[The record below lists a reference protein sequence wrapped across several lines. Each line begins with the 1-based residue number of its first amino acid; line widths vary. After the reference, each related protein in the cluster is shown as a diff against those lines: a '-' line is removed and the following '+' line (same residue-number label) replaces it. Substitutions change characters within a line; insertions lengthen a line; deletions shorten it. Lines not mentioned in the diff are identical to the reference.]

1 MQREA
6 EGDAFTQSKG
16 ERAREYLTTTSMSAT
31 TSSVVG
37 EMMKPDSPSRDTV
50 RGSRHKLKQIIKFA
64 IHMRYYSMKSAVEEI
79 Q

>member
-6 EGDAFTQSKG
+6 EGDAFAQSRG
-16 ERAREYLTTTSMSAT
+16 ERAQEYLTTTSMSAT
-31 TSSVVG
+31 TSRVAG
-37 EMMKPDSPSRDTV
+37 EKMKPDSLYTDTV

-79 Q
+79 E